1 MNNLEKR
8 FIEARTR
15 AIATDYA
22 HLNPR
27 QLEGV
32 LTTEG
37 PLLLL
42 AGAGSGKTTVLINR
56 VANLLRYG
64 RGSDTDEIPLPISR
78 DEVEFL
84 EQYAARPDPEQRPL
98 MQYLCAVEPARPWEV
113 LAITFTNKAANEL
126 KDRLEKMLGEEA
138 RDVWAATFHSAC
150 VRILRRDIDK
160 LGFDRSFTI
169 YDTDDSKRVIKD
181 ILKEMGL
188 EEKTFPVREVL
199 SVISNAKD
207 AMMMPEEF
215 SQLWEQRGDWRR
227 VRMGRVYAAYNR
239 RLRDANALDFD
250 DIILHTVEL
259 LQSDRQTLEYYRNKF
274 RYVLIDEYQDTN
286 HMQYMLASLLAGGR
300 KNICVV
306 GDDDQSIYRFRGANI
321 ENILSFE
328 KQYAGA
334 RTIRLEQ
341 NYRSTQNILDAA
353 NAVIRHNVGRKGKTL
368 WTENGA
374 GEVVTVKTCFNEGD
388 EANYVVGQIMMNYRR
403 GRNWKDNAVLYRM
416 NAQSNALEYAFKRNG
431 VPYKIIGG
439 TKFFDRAEVKD
450 MLAYLCVIN
459 NPTDDL
465 RLRRIVNVPARKIG
479 AATMEKAQAIAT
491 EESLPLME
499 VLRRAGG
506 YPQLKASAGKLISFT
521 AMIDEMRRQADDMG
535 LVEFYEYV
543 CRRSGYVGMLQEKN
557 DMESRGRLENVEE
570 LSSSIQAFLEN
581 DPENPT
587 LSGFLDEVALYTD
600 LDSQEAGDNCVTLM
614 TMHSAKG
621 LEFPSVFVVGM
632 EDGLFPGNRAM
643 GEPEEMEEERR
654 LCYVAM
660 TRAKEKLTLTNARQR
675 MLFGRTTPCMPSRFL
690 KEIPEENMEWLGKP
704 EPRPTSSWDDFGDG
718 PAYAPQREA
727 RHGAERPAH
736 PERPVRPA
744 AVSAPLLQL
753 QPGDGVRHS
762 AFGQGM
768 VLSVR
773 PRPGGGGLR
782 PGGHQAAHAE
792 GRRRA
797 LGKAVKLFRI
807 TGKVK
812 NPLAHKRQGIV
823 ETGIYLAR
831 IFFRRAKRGRE
842 STLGRSGSPWIR
854 GSAYSTNWWFTPLP
868 ASLIHSRGTFFSVL
882 ATSIRGMSLVLQAY
896 LPSRMPRSKP
906 IIRPLMPLMAF
917 STAALPAM

>member
-1 MNNLEKR
+1 MNDLEKR

-160 LGFDRSFTI
+160 IGFDRSFTI

-459 NPTDDL
+459 NPADDL

-479 AATMEKAQAIAT
+479 AATMDKAQVIAT

-499 VLRRAGG
+499 VLRRAGD
-506 YPQLKASAGKLISFT
+506 YPQLKASAGKLTTFT
-521 AMIDEMRRQADDMG
+521 EMIDEMRRQADDMG

-632 EDGLFPGNRAM
+632 EDGLFPGNCAM

-727 RHGAERPAH
+727 RPGTERPAHLERPERPAH

-773 PRPGGGGLR
+773 PMGGDALVEVAFDRVGTKRLMLK
-782 PGGHQAAHAE
+782 AAGAHLA
-792 GRRRA
+792 
-797 LGKAVKLFRI
+797 KL
-807 TGKVK
+807 
-812 NPLAHKRQGIV
+812 
-823 ETGIYLAR
+823 
-831 IFFRRAKRGRE
+831 
-842 STLGRSGSPWIR
+842 
-854 GSAYSTNWWFTPLP
+854 
-868 ASLIHSRGTFFSVL
+868 
-882 ATSIRGMSLVLQAY
+882 
-896 LPSRMPRSKP
+896 
-906 IIRPLMPLMAF
+906 
-917 STAALPAM
+917 

>member
-1 MNNLEKR
+1 MNDLEKR

-160 LGFDRSFTI
+160 IGFDRSFTI

-181 ILKEMGL
+181 ILKEMEL

-403 GRNWKDNAVLYRM
+403 GVNWRDNAVLYRM

-459 NPTDDL
+459 NPADDL

-479 AATMEKAQAIAT
+479 AATMDKAQVIAT
-491 EESLPLME
+491 EEGLPLME
-499 VLRRAGG
+499 VLRRAGD
-506 YPQLKASAGKLISFT
+506 YPQLKASAGKLTVFT
-521 AMIDEMRRQADDMG
+521 EMIDEMRRQADDMG

-557 DMESRGRLENVEE
+557 DVESRGRLENVEE

-587 LSGFLDEVALYTD
+587 LSGFLDEVALYTG

-727 RHGAERPAH
+727 RPGTERPAH

-773 PRPGGGGLR
+773 PMGGDALVEVAFDRVGTKRLMLK
-782 PGGHQAAHAE
+782 AAGAH
-792 GRRRA
+792 
-797 LGKAVKLFRI
+797 LVKL
-807 TGKVK
+807 
-812 NPLAHKRQGIV
+812 
-823 ETGIYLAR
+823 
-831 IFFRRAKRGRE
+831 
-842 STLGRSGSPWIR
+842 
-854 GSAYSTNWWFTPLP
+854 
-868 ASLIHSRGTFFSVL
+868 
-882 ATSIRGMSLVLQAY
+882 
-896 LPSRMPRSKP
+896 
-906 IIRPLMPLMAF
+906 
-917 STAALPAM
+917 

>member
-1 MNNLEKR
+1 M
-8 FIEARTR
+8 
-15 AIATDYA
+15 
-22 HLNPR
+22 
-27 QLEGV
+27 
-32 LTTEG
+32 
-37 PLLLL
+37 
-42 AGAGSGKTTVLINR
+42 
-56 VANLLRYG
+56 
-64 RGSDTDEIPLPISR
+64 
-78 DEVEFL
+78 
-84 EQYAARPDPEQRPL
+84 
-98 MQYLCAVEPARPWEV
+98 
-113 LAITFTNKAANEL
+113 
-126 KDRLEKMLGEEA
+126 
-138 RDVWAATFHSAC
+138 
-150 VRILRRDIDK
+150 
-160 LGFDRSFTI
+160 
-169 YDTDDSKRVIKD
+169 
-181 ILKEMGL
+181 
-188 EEKTFPVREVL
+188 
-199 SVISNAKD
+199 
-207 AMMMPEEF
+207 
-215 SQLWEQRGDWRR
+215 
-227 VRMGRVYAAYNR
+227 
-239 RLRDANALDFD
+239 
-250 DIILHTVEL
+250 
-259 LQSDRQTLEYYRNKF
+259 
-274 RYVLIDEYQDTN
+274 
-286 HMQYMLASLLAGGR
+286 
-300 KNICVV
+300 V

-403 GRNWKDNAVLYRM
+403 GVNWKDNAVLYRM

-459 NPTDDL
+459 NPADDL

-479 AATMEKAQAIAT
+479 AATMDKAQVIAT

-499 VLRRAGG
+499 VLRRAGD
-506 YPQLKASAGKLISFT
+506 YPQLKASAGKLTAFT

-744 AVSAPLLQL
+744 AASAPLLQL

-773 PRPGGGGLR
+773 PMGGDALVEVAFDRVGTKRLMLK
-782 PGGHQAAHAE
+782 AAGAHLA
-792 GRRRA
+792 
-797 LGKAVKLFRI
+797 KL
-807 TGKVK
+807 
-812 NPLAHKRQGIV
+812 
-823 ETGIYLAR
+823 
-831 IFFRRAKRGRE
+831 
-842 STLGRSGSPWIR
+842 
-854 GSAYSTNWWFTPLP
+854 
-868 ASLIHSRGTFFSVL
+868 
-882 ATSIRGMSLVLQAY
+882 
-896 LPSRMPRSKP
+896 
-906 IIRPLMPLMAF
+906 
-917 STAALPAM
+917 